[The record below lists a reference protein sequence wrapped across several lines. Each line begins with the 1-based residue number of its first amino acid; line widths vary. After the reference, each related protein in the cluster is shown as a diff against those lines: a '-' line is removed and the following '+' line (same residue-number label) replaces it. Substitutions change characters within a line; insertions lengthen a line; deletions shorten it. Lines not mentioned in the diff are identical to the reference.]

1 MRRTIAVAVTLGVLA
16 SVAPAHAWV
25 HEGQAAPAFTKN
37 TLAGGPPWSS
47 GPAVSLSTYAGKVIV
62 LFLMGCT

>member
-1 MRRTIAVAVTLGVLA
+1 MRRTIVIATALGWLV
-16 SVAPAHAWV
+16 SSSPAHAWV
-25 HEGQAAPAFTKN
+25 HVGEAAPAFTKN

-47 GPAVSLSTYAGKVIV
+47 GPAVSLSSFAGKVIV

>member
-1 MRRTIAVAVTLGVLA
+1 MRNTIAIVVALGLLA
-16 SVAPAHAWV
+16 ACGPARAWV

-37 TLAGGPPWSS
+37 TLAGPPWSS
-47 GPAVSLSTYAGKVIV
+47 GPPVSLSTYAGKVIV